1 MRILFIGDIVGTPGV
16 SFLERALPCLV
27 AREAIDLVVAN
38 AENAV
43 TGSGLTPGVYRKL
56 LKAGVAAV
64 TLGDHIYKKQE
75 IIPTLQEDE
84 RLCKPANYPPD
95 APGKEFVIV
104 PARDGTA
111 VAVFC
116 LLG

>member
-16 SFLERALPCLV
+16 SFLERALPSLV
-27 AREAIDLVVAN
+27 AQEAIDLVVAN

-43 TGSGLTPGVYRKL
+43 TGSGLTPSVYRKL
-56 LKAGVAAV
+56 LKAGVSAV

-75 IIPTLQEDE
+75 IIPTLQEDG

-104 PARDGTA
+104 PARDG
-111 VAVFC
+111 
-116 LLG
+116 